1 MNLYKVP
8 QKVSHLLS
16 HPETLSETVN
26 VPTNKMS
33 GLNTANFFKGRSNNA
48 FEVSITIYSIWLF
61 YNNKYG
67 IILCGDQNV

>member
-1 MNLYKVP
+1 MNLHKAS
-8 QKVSHLLS
+8 QHSSHYSYYYSS
-16 HPETLSETVN
+16 HYETVN
-26 VPTNKMS
+26 KLTNKMKR
-33 GLNTANFFKGRSNNA
+33 LNIVNLFKGCSNNA